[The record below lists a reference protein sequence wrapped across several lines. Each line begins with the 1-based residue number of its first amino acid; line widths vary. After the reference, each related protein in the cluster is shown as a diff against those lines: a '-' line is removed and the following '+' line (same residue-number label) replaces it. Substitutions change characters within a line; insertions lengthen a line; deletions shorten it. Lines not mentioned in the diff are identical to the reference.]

1 MLQNQIRLSVLS
13 ELRICY
19 KTTARWK
26 KENTNDFFSLLTAK
40 MTLFLAIK
48 YSVSKFQTKIDPRN
62 YTVTFK
68 FQLTTRNFNLQ
79 LNTST

>member
-1 MLQNQIRLSVLS
+1 M
-13 ELRICY
+13 
-19 KTTARWK
+19 
-26 KENTNDFFSLLTAK
+26 NDFFSLLTAK

-68 FQLTTRNFNLQ
+68 FQITARNFNLQ